1 MTAIL
6 GGVTSPSP
14 AARPATAITVSD
26 RSSDGRREDE
36 SGRVLVEAL
45 RTYGYAVDAP
55 VVVPDGVESV
65 AGAIRTAVAEG
76 HRLVVTTGGTG
87 MGPRDLTPEATREVV
102 TRDNPGLA
110 ELLRHEG
117 ARHTPYAAASRGVVG
132 VVDWPADQGVGGTL
146 VINLPGRPSAVQE
159 NMDVLGPLLGHLI
172 DQVAGGDH

>member
-1 MTAIL
+1 M
-6 GGVTSPSP
+6 TSPSP

-36 SGRVLVEAL
+36 SGRVLVTAL
-45 RTYGYAVDAP
+45 RTYGYAVDEP

-65 AGAIRTAVAEG
+65 AAALRGAVGQR

-87 MGPRDLTPEATREVV
+87 MGPRDLTPEATRQVI

-132 VVDWPADQGVGGTL
+132 VVDWPDDVGVGGTL
-146 VINLPGRPSAVQE
+146 VVNLPGRPSAVQE
-159 NMDVLGPLLGHLI
+159 GMDVLGPLLEHLI